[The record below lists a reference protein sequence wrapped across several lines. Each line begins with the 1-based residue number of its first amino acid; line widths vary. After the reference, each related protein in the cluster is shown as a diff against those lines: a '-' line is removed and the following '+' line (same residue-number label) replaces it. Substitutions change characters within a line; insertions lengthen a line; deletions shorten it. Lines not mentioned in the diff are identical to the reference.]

1 MYLAKQS
8 ASVSASQ
15 QRNTSGFE
23 HNPRQAKQVNPLTA
37 TLSRHRY
44 SQRTSLRFAEHQQ
57 RTAVKQRQE
66 QEELARKQAEAAA
79 VTAGDSKVVGS
90 AAVKAAVARAAASTA
105 AGGAGGAGAGAAAG
119 AAAAT
124 AAAVATEATSSEA
137 LDKE

>member
-1 MYLAKQS
+1 MCQHHSREIPQVLSTTQDKT
-8 ASVSASQ
+8 SQ
-15 QRNTSGFE
+15 NVT
-23 HNPRQAKQVNPLTA
+23 PLTA

-105 AGGAGGAGAGAAAG
+105 AGGAGGAGAGAG

-124 AAAVATEATSSEA
+124 AAAVATGATSSEA